1 MSTLLLTVF
10 QFSKHFDAPLNF
22 HDCFRPPSFI
32 YSRSF
37 SLTRK
42 KTESGEKGE
51 NVRRLKRAPYYFLIL
66 FVYFLLYENEAF
78 DVIKNVMVTARRVV

>member
-1 MSTLLLTVF
+1 MSTLLLTMF

-32 YSRSF
+32 HSRSF

-42 KTESGEKGE
+42 KTESGE
-51 NVRRLKRAPYYFLIL
+51 RKRERSSLETSTIQFFDIVCLL
-66 FVYFLLYENEAF
+66 FLYENEAYG
-78 DVIKNVMVTARRVV
+78 VIKNAMVTARVAV